1 MIFRDTFKTQLKDI
15 GKNNYI
21 KNKSILEIFEN
32 IGTYHSDLAGYGP
45 NDIEKV
51 RVSWVLL
58 DWKLQVIK
66 RPKYG
71 QILNVNTWGRTMKKF
86 YTYRDFE
93 MFDEQN
99 NLCAIG
105 TSKWALVNI
114 DTGRLEKLEDEVFE
128 KYQIETKCV
137 FVDEELD
144 KLKEPDNF
152 SSDIEYKVSRRDID
166 INGHMHNLYY
176 LDLAY
181 EALPQDV
188 FEQRPFNNVRIQY
201 KKEVKF
207 GNVLKCKYSC
217 VDGQHVVSIYNED
230 NGKLSAIVIL
240 I

>member
-1 MIFRDTFKTQLKDI
+1 MIFKETFKTQLKDI
-15 GKNNYI
+15 GKNNYV

-32 IGTYHSDLAGYGP
+32 IGTYHSDLVGYGP
-45 NDIEKV
+45 NDIENV

-114 DTGRLEKLEDEVFE
+114 DTGRLEKIGDEVFE

-137 FVDEELD
+137 FDDKELD

-152 SSDIEYKVSRRDID
+152 SSEIEYKVSRRDID

-181 EALPQDV
+181 EALPQYV

-201 KKEVKF
+201 KKEVKL
-207 GNVLKCKYSC
+207 GNILKCKYSY
-217 VDGQHVVSIYNED
+217 VDEQHVVSIYNED
-230 NGKLSAIVIL
+230 DGKLSAIVIL

>member
-1 MIFRDTFKTQLKDI
+1 MIFKETFKTQLKDI

-45 NDIEKV
+45 NDIERV

-58 DWKLQVIK
+58 DWKLKVIK

-71 QILNVNTWGRTMKKF
+71 QTLNVNTWGRTMKKF

-93 MFDEQN
+93 MFDEHN

-105 TSKWALVNI
+105 TSKWTLVNI
-114 DTGRLEKLEDEVFE
+114 DTGKLEKLSEEVFE
-128 KYQIETKCV
+128 KYQIESKSV
-137 FVDEELD
+137 FNEEELD
-144 KLKEPDNF
+144 KLKELDNF
-152 SSDIEYKVSRRDID
+152 SSEIEYKVSRRDID

-181 EALPQDV
+181 DALPKEV

-207 GNVLKCKYSC
+207 GNILKCKYSC
-217 VDGQHVVSIYNED
+217 VDSQHVVSIYNED

-240 I
+240 N